1 MMSLH
6 SALLSSSRS
15 VNTLRFMSRTMAM
28 AATTG
33 KHGVADVLILGW
45 AQSDLRHVAK
55 YQNVYH
61 GRLLADA
68 SETAPIMKWTTSAF
82 ASQTLQFAKPE
93 RWSFRDIEPI
103 YQVLRDQGH
112 LRPAETASDQT
123 PSAPR
128 APLVLHLLSN
138 GGVNSLVIL
147 LHLARERNMQLTDVA
162 AIVLDSAPTPV
173 HAMGIWPWSGLFVDA
188 ILPASMPTAFRNT
201 AQTLL
206 YAQMRAKSVIMTGLL
221 GRPARADTNFATL
234 VNHPDIRAAPR
245 LLLYSRVDDMV
256 PLADIELALA
266 KMREAGHAAVV
277 ESVDF
282 VDSAH
287 VSHLRAYPEKY
298 TKEVGQFL
306 ARVGLAEMAV
316 QAANEPVVLKS
327 QL

>member
-1 MMSLH
+1 MSLR
-6 SALLSSSRS
+6 STLLSTARS
-15 VNTLRFMSRTMAM
+15 VNTLRFLSRTMAT
-28 AATTG
+28 ASTTD
-33 KHGVADVLILGW
+33 KDGVADVLILGW

-61 GRLLADA
+61 GQLLADA
-68 SETAPIMKWTTSAF
+68 SEAAPIMKWTTSAF

-93 RWSFRDIEPI
+93 SWSFRDIEPI

-112 LRPAETASDQT
+112 FQPAGTASGQK
-123 PSAPR
+123 APR
-128 APLVLHLLSN
+128 TPLVLHLLSN

-147 LHLARERNMQLTDVA
+147 LHLARERKMQLTDVA

-173 HAMGIWPWSGLFVDA
+173 HAMGMWPWSGLFADA
-188 ILPASMPTAFRNT
+188 ILPASTPAALRNT
-201 AQTLL
+201 AQMLL
-206 YAQMRAKSVIMTGLL
+206 YAQMRAKSAIMTGLL

-234 VNHPDIRAAPR
+234 VHHPDIRAVPR

-256 PLADIELALA
+256 PLADIELALS
-266 KMREAGHAAVV
+266 KMREAGHASVV

-306 ARVGLAEMAV
+306 ARVGLAEMAM
-316 QAANEPVVLKS
+316 QAAGEPVVLKS